1 MTGQD
6 PFDRIRTY
14 LDIAQR
20 AFEEI
25 VDTYG
30 PAEDEGFDEVQD
42 VLDKLGVDKPA
53 ATYSDVEK
61 GQIQDVLDTLGV
73 DKPSEDP
80 GHDELREVLSHLK
93 FEERK
98 PEPEHAGD
106 LWEIAIRD
114 TYNSVVEVRA
124 DKVQF
129 GIIGLDSQDIG
140 FTAYLDGSEVFHA
153 PAGMYHYAKKVVE

>member
-30 PAEDEGFDEVQD
+30 PAEDKGFDEVRD

-53 ATYSDVEK
+53 PEAE
-61 GQIQDVLDTLGV
+61 
-73 DKPSEDP
+73 
-80 GHDELREVLSHLK
+80 
-93 FEERK
+93 
-98 PEPEHAGD
+98 PEPAGD

-153 PAGMYHYAKKVVE
+153 PAGMYHYAKKVTE

>member
-14 LDIAQR
+14 LDIAQA

-25 VDTYG
+25 VDTYTPK
-30 PAEDEGFDEVQD
+30 PAQGESFEDVEAA
-42 VLDKLGVDKPA
+42 LDALGVDKPA
-53 ATYSDVEK
+53 PEAE
-61 GQIQDVLDTLGV
+61 
-73 DKPSEDP
+73 
-80 GHDELREVLSHLK
+80 
-93 FEERK
+93 
-98 PEPEHAGD
+98 PEPAGD

-129 GIIGLDSQDIG
+129 GIVGLDSQDIG

-153 PAGMYHYAKKVVE
+153 PAGAYHYARKVSEK